1 MLFNTKDRHQTDYIV
16 VTPTNSTP
24 SDDVDLISL
33 DRLHRQGGFISF
45 RYHYLINRNG
55 KIEQGRNNKT
65 HGQGSKYYNDNSI
78 FIALVGGKSLDG
90 TSENNFTPEQLESL
104 EVLTN
109 LLKESYPTTQVIP
122 SKQLH
127 PSTLESFNHAN

>member
-1 MLFNTKDRHQTDYIV
+1 MLFTTKDRQRTDYIV
-16 VTPTNSTP
+16 VVPTDSTL

-33 DRLHRQGGFISF
+33 DRSHRQAGFISF
-45 RYHYLINRNG
+45 KYHYLINQNG
-55 KIEQGRNNKT
+55 KVEHGRGNKT
-65 HGQGSKYYNDNSI
+65 HGQSSRYYNDNSI

-104 EVLTN
+104 EVLTS
-109 LLKESYPTTQVIP
+109 LLKESYPTAQVIP

-127 PSTLESFNHAN
+127 PSTLESFNNDN

>member
-1 MLFNTKDRHQTDYIV
+1 MLFTTKDRQRTDYIV

-55 KIEQGRNNKT
+55 KIE
-65 HGQGSKYYNDNSI
+65 QGSKYYNDNSI